1 MLKTNITITWSK
13 IMALLVLISG
23 TVLSFHLNSEG
34 IFMTTISSVTLI
46 LGIKQVADTKAKKDE
61 TL

>member
-34 IFMTTISSVTLI
+34 IFMTTISAVTLI